1 MSGRSSKLK
10 VPAAET
16 EILVEE
22 KTHSS
27 HKRKSMCCTTLL
39 QHTALLY
46 SPNVFSHLVFIV
58 EPKKRLV
65 KKAAW
70 TNGEEYWI
78 LTVST
83 GSTGP
88 ELL

>member
-1 MSGRSSKLK
+1 
-10 VPAAET
+10 
-16 EILVEE
+16 
-22 KTHSS
+22 
-27 HKRKSMCCTTLL
+27 MCCTTLL

-83 GSTGP
+83 GSHWTGVAVKHQQ
-88 ELL
+88 EEKVLLQLTLPPLIRNT